1 MNEGERTNEFAP
13 KKNNPVIFLRRR
25 KLAIKAILIGAF
37 SGLVAIGF
45 RICLTNATMA
55 RAALF
60 KAFSPLNAWIP
71 ALLIGMLLVFLS
83 IFVKSFSP
91 ESAGSGIPHL
101 KSVLNGKSHFYDI
114 KVLLVKFI
122 GGVTAIGSGLALG
135 IGGPTVQMGGS
146 AGSIVSRIFSDD
158 KEERDLLI
166 CSGAGAGLAAAFN
179 APLAG
184 LLFVLEELQ
193 QKYDKF
199 SLVTAFSATISGTL
213 VSRLIMGQKTIFNF
227 KILEYPALE
236 LIIWCVILGT
246 LLGFLGLLFNHFLSK
261 TLRKFNG
268 KQVFI
273 ALIIGLSFGVIQL
286 CFPDMLGSKT
296 QLIKDLL
303 TGKFSL
309 FILFMLFIGKF
320 ILTVMSYNVGTPG
333 GIFAPLLL
341 LGALAGAIFFHL
353 VEHFSPSRF
362 EMVTFIVLGM
372 GGLFTA
378 IVRSPLSGIILI
390 LEMTN
395 QFFLLLPLILVSLIA
410 YGIPEYTFNKPVYDE
425 LMDLRFDDH
434 KSPD

>member
-1 MNEGERTNEFAP
+1 
-13 KKNNPVIFLRRR
+13 
-25 KLAIKAILIGAF
+25 
-37 SGLVAIGF
+37 
-45 RICLTNATMA
+45 MA
-55 RAALF
+55 RAAF
-60 KAFSPLNAWIP
+60 FGAFSPLNAWIP
-71 ALLIGMLLVFLS
+71 ALLIGLILVLLS
-83 IFVKSFSP
+83 IFVKNFSP
-91 ESAGSGIPHL
+91 EAAGSGIPHL
-101 KSVLNGKSHFYDI
+101 KSVLKGNSHFYDI

-122 GGVTAIGSGLALG
+122 GGVTSIGCGLALG
-135 IGGPTVQMGGS
+135 IGGPTIQMGGS
-146 AGSIVSRIFSDD
+146 AGSIVSRIFADD

-213 VSRLIMGQKTIFNF
+213 VCRIIMGQKSIFNF

-236 LIIWCVILGT
+236 LILWCIILGT
-246 LLGFLGLLFNHFLSK
+246 LLGFLGLLFNYFLSK
-261 TLRKFNG
+261 TLRKFKG
-268 KQVFI
+268 MQIFI
-273 ALIIGLSFGVIQL
+273 ALVIGLSFGIIQL

-296 QLIKDLL
+296 QLITELL

-309 FILFMLFIGKF
+309 IVLIMLFIGKF

-353 VEHFSPSRF
+353 VEHFSPARF

-390 LEMTN
+390 LEMSN
-395 QFFLLLPLILVSLIA
+395 QFFLLLPLILVALIA

-434 KSPD
+434 KPSD